1 VIANLVADCS
11 DEAYALLREREAS
24 YQMKVVAVA
33 LPAVARSVDQ
43 SAYNGDAEPTNRA
56 LFCRSVPIRRGMSER
71 IEGRPVVDEIDCQ
84 ATTPPIERYGDAV
97 CLKFPAVAVGNNVG
111 EKLFEDDQEPRSFV
125 IGKTAITSERLG
137 KGFKP
142 DQLGSFAAQ
151 VDRSSHRD
159 PAICISNSGSQITAS
174 R

>member
-1 VIANLVADCS
+1 MYLS
-11 DEAYALLREREAS
+11 LRSLWRDVFHGWREAA

-33 LPAVARSVDQ
+33 LAAVARSVDQ
-43 SAYNGDAEPTNRA
+43 STYNGDAEPTNRA
-56 LFCRSVPIRRGMSER
+56 LFGRSIQIGRGVSER

-84 ATTPPIERYGDAV
+84 ASTPPIERYGDAV
-97 CLKFPAVAVGNNVG
+97 CRKFPLVTVGNNVG
-111 EKLFEDDQEPRSFV
+111 EKLFEDDQEPRSFL
-125 IGKTAITSERLG
+125 IGKTTIASECLG
-137 KGFKP
+137 KSFKP

-159 PAICISNSGSQITAS
+159 PAICISNSESQITAS